1 MLGLKTFSGIFL
13 IAALAS
19 ASATILP
26 FTGALAQSERIFSID
41 IPAGRLST
49 ALGVLSR
56 QANISVIG
64 ASAEPGDIRTP
75 AVKGQYTP
83 KQALNLLLRGT
94 AYQARRVNERTFRIE
109 RRPAVSRPNPSPP
122 GAAAP
127 SQTAPPSPTPPRP
140 IIVQATKRNSA
151 LLDYPGGVDSVP
163 LDGLT
168 SGQLA
173 EGLDGLLTKIP
184 VTNSTA
190 LGSGRNKL
198 FIRGIADSS
207 FNGPTQSTIGM
218 YLGEQRLL
226 YSASNPD
233 LRLHDMEAIELLE
246 GPQGTLYG
254 AGAIGGVIRMVPAA
268 PEFDET
274 TGSAWGSA
282 MITRGGDPGYDLGA
296 MINLPTAD
304 GQALRGVIYKGQ
316 SGGYIEDSRRDLED
330 VNRVRVEG
338 GRLALRTELSRIW
351 SLDLSGFAQ
360 MTQARDGQYV
370 DALLPGLTQSSRV
383 GQRFDGE
390 IFGLNMVLRGAIGD
404 IDLLSS
410 TGLVSHD
417 LNTRYDATVLDGPGG
432 GDLYDERR
440 QILLFD
446 HETRLSGEIGDRIS
460 WLLGGSVLVH
470 EDDID
475 QLFINLDGQD
485 PPPFVNIVYDV
496 REYALFGEA
505 SYKLQDGLTLLAGGR
520 LAVTEGQTTRIFGAA
535 PPVEP
540 QTNETRFLPTAGL
553 SVRLGDS
560 IAAYLR
566 YQQGFRTGGI
576 TVERS
581 GNGTPQISRF
591 DSDRVRSVEAGLKGL
606 LESDAPIDFKLAG
619 FYLRWNDIQ
628 ADLIEPEGFT
638 ITRNIGDAEI
648 FGLTFQSSAALTP
661 SLELRNSFFLNH
673 SEIMRLTPNQG
684 AISSMLP
691 NIAPYG
697 AQLDLQYTHQLGGE
711 SVLVGSAGFSYHGRS
726 VLDIGPTEQ
735 VRQGDYG
742 SADLSLIWR
751 HPDWEIGLEAINI
764 TNTRGNRFAFGNPFT
779 IRREQQE
786 VPLRPFSLR
795 LSAKVGF

>member
-1 MLGLKTFSGIFL
+1 MVGLKKLYGIFL
-13 IAALAS
+13 TVALAS
-19 ASATILP
+19 TATTVLP
-26 FTGALAQSERIFSID
+26 FSGALAQSERILSFD
-41 IPAGRLST
+41 IPAGQLST

-56 QANISVIG
+56 QADISVIG
-64 ASAEPGDIRTP
+64 TSAALADIRISTI
-75 AVKGQYTP
+75 KGQYTP
-83 KQALNLLLRGT
+83 RQALNLLFRGT
-94 AYQARRVNERTFRIE
+94 PYQVRKVNDRTFRIE
-109 RRPAVSRPNPSPP
+109 RRSAIPRSNPPQSRAATPIQT
-122 GAAAP
+122 AAP
-127 SQTAPPSPTPPRP
+127 RPKPSTP
-140 IIVQATKRNSA
+140 IIVQATKRDIA
-151 LLDYPGGVDSVP
+151 MLVYPGGVESVS
-163 LDGLT
+163 LAGLT

-226 YSASNPD
+226 HSASNPD
-233 LRLHDMEAIELLE
+233 LRLYDMEAIELLE

-268 PEFDET
+268 PGLDGME
-274 TGSAWGSA
+274 GSVWGSA
-282 MITRGGDPGYDLGA
+282 MVTKGGDPGYDLGA
-296 MINLPTAD
+296 MINLPTVG

-316 SGGYIEDSRRDLED
+316 SGGFIDDSRRDLED
-330 VNRVRVEG
+330 VNRGRVEG
-338 GRLALRTELSRIW
+338 GRLAMRTEFSSIW

-360 MTQARDGQYV
+360 MTEARDGQYV
-370 DALLPGLTQSSRV
+370 DARLPGLTQRSRV
-383 GQRFDGE
+383 GQRFDGD
-390 IFGLNMVLRGAIGD
+390 IFGLNLVLKGAIGE

-410 TGLVSHD
+410 TGLVKHD

-440 QILLFD
+440 QVLLVD
-446 HETRLSGEIGDRIS
+446 HETRLSGKIGNRFA
-460 WLLGGSVLVH
+460 WLLGGSALDH

-505 SYKLQDGLTLLAGGR
+505 SYQVQDGLTLTAGGR
-520 LAVTEGQTTRIFGAA
+520 LAVTEGRTRRIFGAA

-540 QTNETRFLPTAGL
+540 QTDETMFLPAAGL
-553 SVRLGDS
+553 SVQLSDD
-560 IAAYLR
+560 IAAYFR

-576 TVERS
+576 TVERTD
-581 GNGTPQISRF
+581 NGTPQISRF
-591 DSDRVRSVEAGLKGL
+591 ESDRVRSLETGLKGR
-606 LESDAPIDFKLAG
+606 LEGDAPIDFKLAG

-648 FGLTFQSSAALTP
+648 FGLTFQSSAALSP
-661 SLELRNSFFLNH
+661 NLNLRNSFFLNH
-673 SEIMRLTPNQG
+673 SEVMRLTPNQG

-697 AQLDLQYTHQLGGE
+697 AQLDLQYTHQLGRD
-711 SVLVGSAGFSYHGRS
+711 SVIVGTAGLSYHGRS

-735 VRQGDYG
+735 VRQGDYA

-751 HPDWEIGLEAINI
+751 DPDWEIGLEAINI

-795 LSAKVGF
+795 LSVKTIF